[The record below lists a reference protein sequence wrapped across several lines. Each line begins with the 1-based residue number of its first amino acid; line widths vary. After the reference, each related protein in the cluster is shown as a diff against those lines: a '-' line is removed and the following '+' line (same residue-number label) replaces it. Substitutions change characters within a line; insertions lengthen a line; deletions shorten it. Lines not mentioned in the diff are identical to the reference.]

1 MKGYDL
7 FQSQRWE
14 QKSFVPNVM
23 ESAINSYFSSKGPII
38 RLFFVFLSH
47 RVFFP
52 NKERKAAMNEFEY
65 NTQVKRLILPEYGRH
80 VQQMVDHCVSL
91 PTKEE
96 RTVCAYSIVNL
107 MGNMF
112 PHLRDVNDF
121 KHKLWDH
128 LAIMS
133 DFELDIDYPY
143 EITRKDDLYAKP
155 TRIPYPSVRIRYRH
169 YGRFIEGMI
178 KKAMEFPEGEEKT
191 FLIALLANQMKKNF
205 LIWNKDSVDDQKI
218 FDDLKDYSHGEISL
232 DQRFVKLIGNRE
244 GVPSGVNNNNFR
256 KRRNIPGGRI

>member
-1 MKGYDL
+1 MK
-7 FQSQRWE
+7 
-14 QKSFVPNVM
+14 
-23 ESAINSYFSSKGPII
+23 
-38 RLFFVFLSH
+38 
-47 RVFFP
+47 
-52 NKERKAAMNEFEY
+52 EFDY

-107 MGNMF
+107 MGSMF

-133 DFELDIDYPY
+133 EFKLDIDYPY

-155 TRIPYPSVRIRYRH
+155 AQIPYPSVRIRYRH
-169 YGRFIEGMI
+169 YGRFIESMI
-178 KKAMEFPEGEEKT
+178 KKAVDYPEGEEKT

-205 LIWNKDSVDDQKI
+205 LIWNKDAVDDQKI
-218 FDDLKDYSHGEISL
+218 FDDLKEYSHGAISL

-244 GVPSGVNNNNFR
+244 GITPGSSNANFR
-256 KRRNIPGGRI
+256 RRRNMPGGRI